1 MNRTAHQRGG
11 LALLLASAIVAA
23 LPAAA
28 AADESPIDP
37 TLPAPTLPAGAD
49 CGSDSSP
56 TWRTV
61 SSPPPAGMTV
71 SIGVPRPTVNGVTY
85 QGVVHAWDVDGSQAA
100 DGSVS
105 GLPVPSQSVYVPLP
119 LADGHTYGWHASTYD
134 GTAYSN
140 PTEPCYFRV
149 DGSAPPTPVVTN
161 PDFPPVGS
169 PGTPTKAAGQP
180 TTFSFSS
187 TSDPLPSG
195 CNAAAAPDCQASGL
209 DHFEYALDQE
219 PGIGAARVPADAE
232 GNGSLTTALPW
243 GVHTLYVVGVDVAG
257 NRTQEPAAY
266 TFTVP
271 SQLPPPSQPTLDLT
285 TPDTSSRTAQ
295 LTVSGKLSA
304 APYSPG
310 EVVHVVKSDLAHP
323 TGVALPDAPL
333 SADGTFHI
341 ADVPQ
346 VGGANTYTVTYA
358 GDSTHQAVN
367 ASATVQV
374 SRSAT
379 AVSIKTNAPSYA
391 YGATTKVTAHLGTTY
406 NGRTLAIYAQP
417 YGGKKA
423 LIETGTVDSH
433 GDLATTYKLTRKT
446 TFTAAFAGD
455 YRYAPATAATT
466 ASAYAKVSES
476 LSGYYGSTHYAGL
489 LYRVYHHTAKAKLN
503 VTVTPNKAGQ
513 CMKFQIQRYYGGAWH
528 TQSTSSCRTLSTS
541 STSYATLSLTKA
553 VNSKFRMRAEYVH
566 SSKDTGNLNTWG
578 AWQYFTVRQ

>member
-1 MNRTAHQRGG
+1 MNRPAHRRGR
-11 LALLLASAIVAA
+11 LALLLAGAIVAA

-28 AADESPIDP
+28 AADETPIDP
-37 TLPAPTLPAGAD
+37 ALPAPTLPSGAD
-49 CGSDSSP
+49 CGSDSNP

-100 DGSVS
+100 DGSVP
-105 GLPVPSQSVYVPLP
+105 GQPGPVQSVYVPLP

-134 GTAYSN
+134 GRAYSN

-149 DGSAPPTPVVTN
+149 DGSAPLAPVVTN
-161 PDFPPVGS
+161 PDFPPMGS

-187 TSDPLPSG
+187 SDPLPSG
-195 CNAAAAPDCQASGL
+195 CAEAGAPDCQASGL
-209 DHFEYALDQE
+209 DHFEYALDRE
-219 PGIGAARVPADAE
+219 PGIGAGRAPADAG
-232 GNGSLTTALPW
+232 GNGSLTTALSW

-257 NRTQEPAAY
+257 NRSRAPAAY

-271 SQLPPPSQPTLDLT
+271 SQLPPPSRPTLDLT
-285 TPDTSSRTAQ
+285 APATAGRGAQ
-295 LTVSGKLSA
+295 LTVSGQLSA
-304 APYSPG
+304 APYSSG
-310 EVVHVVKSDLAHP
+310 EVVHVLKSDLAHP

-333 SADGTFHI
+333 STDGTFRI

-346 VGGANTYTVTYA
+346 VGGTNTYTVTYP

-367 ASATVQV
+367 ASAAVQV
-374 SRSAT
+374 SRNAA
-379 AVSIKTNAPSYA
+379 AVSITTDAPSYA
-391 YGATTKVTAHLGTTY
+391 YGATARITAHLGTTY

-417 YGGKKA
+417 YGGRKT

-433 GDLATTYKLTRKT
+433 GNLATTYKPTRKT

-466 ASAYAKVSES
+466 ASAYAKVSGS
-476 LSGYYGSTHYAGL
+476 LSGYYGSTHYGGL

-503 VTVTPNKAGQ
+503 ITVTPNKAGQ
-513 CMKFQIQRYYGGAWH
+513 CVKFQIQRYYSDAWH
-528 TQSTSSCRTLSTS
+528 TQSTSSCHALSTT
-541 STSYATLSLTKA
+541 STSYGTVTLTNAL
-553 VNSKFRMRAEYVH
+553 NSKFRMRAEYVH
-566 SSKDTGNLNTWG
+566 SSKDTGNLSTWG
-578 AWQYFTVRQ
+578 VWQYFTVRK